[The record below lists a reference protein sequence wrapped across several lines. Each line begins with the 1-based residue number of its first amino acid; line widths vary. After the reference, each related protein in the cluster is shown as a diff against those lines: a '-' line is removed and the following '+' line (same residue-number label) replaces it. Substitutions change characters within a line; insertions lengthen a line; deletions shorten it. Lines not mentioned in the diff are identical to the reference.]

1 MRALRGAYAVLA
13 YLAFLAS
20 FSYFALFLLDLVEPS
35 VDRGVVWPFALAVLW
50 DLALVVG
57 FGLQHSL
64 MARPAFKRLWVIA
77 VSPALERS
85 TYVLAASLTLAL
97 VCRAWAVVPGVV
109 WQLGD
114 VGRSA
119 AYGLFVLGLALAT
132 YATFLQDHLQLFGI
146 RQALGLPQP
155 PAGGL
160 SDRGIYGW
168 TRHPMMLGMF
178 IMLWAAPTMTIG
190 HLLFASAMT
199 AYIVIGT
206 QHEERDLLAHF
217 GPEYADYRDRV
228 PRIVPRPW
236 RPRKG

>member
-20 FSYFALFLLDLVEPS
+20 FAYFALFLLDLVEPS
-35 VDRGVVWPFALAVLW
+35 VDRGVVWPVALAVLW
-50 DLALVVG
+50 DLALVIG
-57 FGLQHSL
+57 FGLQHSV

-85 TYVLAASLTLAL
+85 TFVLAASATLAL
-97 VCRAWAVVPGVV
+97 VCRAWAVVPAVV
-109 WQLGD
+109 WQLGE
-114 VGRSA
+114 VGQPVA
-119 AYGLFVLGLALAT
+119 HLLFVVGLSLAT

-146 RQALGLPQP
+146 RQALGLPEP
-155 PAGGL
+155 PAGAL

-178 IMLWAAPTMTIG
+178 IMLWATPCMTAG
-190 HLLFASAMT
+190 HLLFAITMSL
-199 AYIVIGT
+199 YILLGT
-206 QHEERDLLAHF
+206 QYEERDLLAHF

-228 PRIVPRPW
+228 PRLVPRPW
-236 RPRKG
+236 RRTPG